1 MVYVKIVSKAP
12 KQGAYIFIKVN
23 IIIATN
29 NKINKDSKILL
40 KKPPTLKNPSE
51 NFLSL
56 SGYNIGIPDL
66 VNKSP
71 RNKWDAYPIVPKK
84 HKLDIL
90 DNSSICFSINAII
103 KTASKLCD
111 NFLCLSHGNIASIL
125 LNKIK

>member
-90 DNSSICFSINAII
+90 DNNSICFSINAII
-103 KTASKLCD
+103 KTANKLCD